1 MYISYLLRS
10 VAGLFLLEMPV
21 NLLQYHGSVGIFN
34 NRNFFI
40 QSTVAHFT
48 YVSDNNNNNNNLPI
62 GLLILPNKIA
72 LVLLLLNLMLVF
84 NGHGSKHKKITFIW
98 TLFFTFVSCNLLC
111 WLYILLITR
120 SGDVELSPGPKRKA
134 AQTLSIC
141 HWNLNS
147 ICAHNFAKLSLL
159 RSYVSVHKF
168 DIICLSETYLDS
180 SIDVESLEI
189 PGYYLIRSDHPSN
202 KKRGGICI
210 YYKNFLPLKVTGVR
224 LLEECIAFDLIIS
237 NKLCSFVALYRSPSQ
252 SQDDFATFSDNFE
265 MTLDLVSKKNPFLIV
280 VLGDFNAKLSQWHDK
295 DSSTSEGISIENI
308 TSQFGLH
315 QIINEPTH
323 ILENSFSCI
332 DLIFTSQPDLSV
344 ESGTQPSL
352 YPYCHHQIIYAKF
365 NLEVLYQPPYT
376 REVRHYQNSNADLIR
391 RSINEFGWERAFANK
406 HVD

>member
-1 MYISYLLRS
+1 M
-10 VAGLFLLEMPV
+10 
-21 NLLQYHGSVGIFN
+21 
-34 NRNFFI
+34 
-40 QSTVAHFT
+40 
-48 YVSDNNNNNNNLPI
+48 
-62 GLLILPNKIA
+62 
-72 LVLLLLNLMLVF
+72 
-84 NGHGSKHKKITFIW
+84 ITF
-98 TLFFTFVSCNLLC
+98 
-111 WLYILLITR
+111 
-120 SGDVELSPGPKRKA
+120 SGDVELKSGPKRKA
-134 AQTLSIC
+134 AQTLSMC

-159 RSYVSVHKF
+159 RAYVSVHKF
-168 DIICLSETYLDS
+168 DIICMSETYLDS
-180 SIDVESLEI
+180 SIDDASLEI
-189 PGYYLIRSDHPSN
+189 SGYYLIRSDHPSN

-332 DLIFTSQPDLSV
+332 DLIFTSQPNLPV
-344 ESGTQPSL
+344 ESRTQSSPH
-352 YPYCHHQIIYAKF
+352 PNCHHQIIYPKF
-365 NLEVLYQPPYT
+365 NVEVLYPPP
-376 REVRHYQNSNADLIR
+376 
-391 RSINEFGWERAFANK
+391 
-406 HVD
+406 